1 MDLLVA
7 SINAVVV
14 AVVGGVVAWLG
25 KGRFDALDR
34 KIDALDTRG
43 TGQIDALDTRL
54 TGQIDALDTQLT
66 GQIHSVETQLGGR
79 IGSLEARLD
88 GRIDT
93 LQSSMDAMRSDLTQV
108 ALAVG
113 VRLRA
118 QND

>member
-14 AVVGGVVAWLG
+14 GVVGGVVVWLG
-25 KGRFDALDR
+25 KGRFDAIDR
-34 KIDALDTRG
+34 RFE
-43 TGQIDALDTRL
+43 RL
-54 TGQIDALDTQLT
+54 
-66 GQIHSVETQLGGR
+66 ET
-79 IGSLEARLD
+79 RLD
-88 GRIDT
+88 GRIDSLGARLDGRMEA

-113 VRLRA
+113 VRPGA

>member
-25 KGRFDALDR
+25 KGRFDAIDR
-34 KIDALDTRG
+34 KID
-43 TGQIDALDTRL
+43 RL
-54 TGQIDALDTQLT
+54 
-66 GQIHSVETQLGGR
+66 ET
-79 IGSLEARLD
+79 RLD
-88 GRIDT
+88 GRIDSLGAYLEGRIESSGAHLEGRIDSLGARIDGRIEA

-113 VRLRA
+113 VRPRA